1 MFLKSDLNDL
11 IYPDNTNLK
20 LEASLIVSCH
30 LGFVGVQVCRYAHTC
45 G

>member
-11 IYPDNTNLK
+11 IYPENTNPE

-30 LGFVGVQVCRYAHTC
+30 
-45 G
+45 